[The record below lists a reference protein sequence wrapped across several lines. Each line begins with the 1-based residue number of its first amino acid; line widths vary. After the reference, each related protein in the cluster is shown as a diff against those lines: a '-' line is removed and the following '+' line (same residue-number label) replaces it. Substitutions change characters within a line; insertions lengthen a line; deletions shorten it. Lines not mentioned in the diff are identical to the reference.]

1 MKRGQG
7 VGRFGEYTLPD
18 ALPYT
23 FQGFAMQLLLVRH
36 AEAVDIGD
44 GVTRDSDRHLTPRG
58 VQTAARLAE
67 KLLGRVQLDAVVCSP
82 FVRAKQTAEPLL
94 ALAPAGSELVYCPQ
108 LVPMY
113 QDPDAVAEKVVELR
127 VQSVAVVGHLPDLGV
142 FAGWLLGGGAV
153 QFDRG
158 TAALVEIDRRVME
171 GAGSLRWLLSPEW
184 YE

>member
-1 MKRGQG
+1 
-7 VGRFGEYTLPD
+7 
-18 ALPYT
+18 
-23 FQGFAMQLLLVRH
+23 MQLLLVRH

-44 GVTRDSDRHLTPRG
+44 GVARDSDRHLTARG

-67 KLLGRVQLDAVVCSP
+67 KLRGRVTLDAVVCSP

-94 ALAPAGSELVYCPQ
+94 ALAPAGTELVFCPQ

-113 QDPDAVAEKVVELR
+113 QDPDAVAEQVVGLG
-127 VQSVAVVGHLPDLGV
+127 VKHVAVVGHLPDLGV

-153 QFDRG
+153 EFDRG
-158 TAALVEIDRRVME
+158 TAAMIHTDRHVSE
-171 GAGSLRWLLSPEW
+171 GGGSLRWLLSPDW